1 MVKGVVAVVFA
12 AVVVV
17 DAVASTA
24 VVLPFVFSVA
34 LIWLRNGWGA
44 SFVVFAALVVGEAV
58 VVDDVFSLLN
68 FDRKG

>member
-12 AVVVV
+12 AVVIE
-17 DAVASTA
+17 DAVAST

-34 LIWLRNGWGA
+34 LVWLRNGWGA
-44 SFVVFAALVVGEAV
+44 SFVVFAALVVGGAV
-58 VVDDVFSLLN
+58 VVDDGFSWLN

>member
-12 AVVVV
+12 AVVIE
-17 DAVASTA
+17 DAVAST